1 MTHMQA
7 KLRALQSVHWGTVGW
22 RKGSSNEEGKDRMK
36 INLSI
41 NQSRF
46 FL

>member
-22 RKGSSNEEGKDRMK
+22 RKGSSNEEGKERMK
-36 INLSI
+36 INQSI
-41 NQSRF
+41 NQIKV